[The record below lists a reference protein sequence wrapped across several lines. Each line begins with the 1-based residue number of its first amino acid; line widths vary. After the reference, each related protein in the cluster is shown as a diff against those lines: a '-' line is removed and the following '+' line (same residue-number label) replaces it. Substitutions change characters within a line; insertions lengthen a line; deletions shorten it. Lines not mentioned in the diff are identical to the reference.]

1 MRRMLHG
8 QIKGLAAALT
18 LALIAGL
25 VPAGAA
31 MTAFAEEPAEGE
43 VILSEDPSGEN
54 PSGENPSGEDPSG
67 ENPSG
72 EDPSGGDPQVP
83 EIPDGIHEGQ
93 YYKDGVVW
101 TGEEIIYVT
110 FEEKLYQVQT
120 NGDAALFT
128 GKYSGKFY
136 KKGVPAKGWFTYSK
150 KKYYCKSGVPVKG
163 FKKISKKWYLFKSTG
178 VMATA
183 DAKYKKVQYYLNK
196 NNNVE
201 AYKKGKVY
209 YKPTG
214 KKMSAAVRD
223 DYTTLRT
230 ARKIV
235 KKITND
241 SMTQEQKLKV
251 CFDYIIKM
259 PYKRYRMPFPAKNKS
274 WVSLYANDHLVRKGG
289 DCHADAA
296 AFGYLARACGYK
308 TVYIC
313 LDAKLANPTHHAWT
327 KVGSKY
333 YDPLFAE
340 AKNYKKYWAA
350 KSYPLTAITTKKIA
364 PGYIGDK

>member
-1 MRRMLHG
+1 MKRMLHG
-8 QIKGLAAALT
+8 RMKGLAAALV
-18 LALIAGL
+18 LAMIAGL
-25 VPAGAA
+25 MSAGAV
-31 MTAFAEEPAEGE
+31 MTVFGEESAAGQ
-43 VILSEDPSGEN
+43 VVLSEDPQNPEN
-54 PSGENPSGEDPSG
+54 PAGGDPENPAGEDP
-67 ENPSG
+67 ENPDNPDNP
-72 EDPSGGDPQVP
+72 EDPV
-83 EIPDGIHEGQ
+83 IPDGIHDGK

-101 TGEEIIYVT
+101 TGEAPVYVT
-110 FEEKLYQVQT
+110 FEAKLYKVET
-120 NGDAALFT
+120 TGDAALHT
-128 GKYSGKFY
+128 GKYSGKYY
-136 KKGVPAKGWFTYSK
+136 KKGVLAKGWLTLGER
-150 KKYYCKSGVPVKG
+150 KYYCKAGVPFKG
-163 FKKISKKWYLFKSTG
+163 KKKISKKWYLFKGTG

-183 DAKYKKVQYYLNK
+183 DTKYRKVMYYLNK

-209 YKPTG
+209 YKPNG

-235 KKITND
+235 KKITTSD
-241 SMTQEQKLKV
+241 MTQKQKLKV

-259 PYKRYRMPFPAKNKS
+259 PYKRYRMPFPAGNKS
-274 WVSLYANDHLVRKGG
+274 WVSLYANDHLIRKGG

-327 KVGSKY
+327 KVGSRY

-340 AKNYKKYWAA
+340 AKNYNKYWDA

-364 PGYIGDK
+364 PGYVGAK